1 MALLEVAVMNDL
13 RALWRQIRGTDPD
26 DRENIVVRELIRV
39 VMGMAVVMSLWFALM
54 VWLLGGT
61 Q

>member
-1 MALLEVAVMNDL
+1 MNDL

-26 DRENIVVRELIRV
+26 DRENLVVRELIRV
-39 VMGMAVVMSLWFALM
+39 VMGMGMAVVMSLWFALM